1 MYVQGNAGM
10 HQCFSEGGL
19 IGRGPA
25 YRALLK
31 AGGSSS
37 MCEIIKRDKAK
48 HSFLQETR

>member
-1 MYVQGNAGM
+1 MYKGMQGCTSA
-10 HQCFSEGGL
+10 SLKEGV